1 MPPSTSSLSSKGQGM
16 TATLAAKKCTPCRG
30 GKLDRQSACLERGT
44 GQLTDIAG
52 TQLTDEGPKEIAA

>member
-1 MPPSTSSLSSKGQGM
+1 M
-16 TATLAAKKCTPCRG
+16 TDTLAEKKCTPCRG